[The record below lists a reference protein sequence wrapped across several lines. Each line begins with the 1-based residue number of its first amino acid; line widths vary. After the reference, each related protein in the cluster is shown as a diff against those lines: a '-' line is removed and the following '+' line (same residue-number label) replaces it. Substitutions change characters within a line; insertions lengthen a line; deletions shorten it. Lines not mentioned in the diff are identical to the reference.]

1 MKGVTMSYVPLRID
15 FVDLDVI
22 CARISGNGRHGFKT
36 HTAYI
41 LLNKE
46 NGLEQPFGLTCAE
59 HVLGG
64 KEALRGL
71 PDFTTRDFTLESG
84 EGDQGTGEAAGG
96 GSGSLGASAPEK
108 ARGFAT
114 RYLMLRMDRVANIPG
129 IKLGIKYEPLQ
140 GIYDRFLQTR
150 MLTDEDIQYIINV
163 EKAKKTPDEFRST
176 RLLDVYTAYVQ
187 LQRHIKKAKSE
198 KRLAFLI
205 SVQDNSLL
213 RKLKLSGPQIE
224 KAELRLHP
232 QAFKD

>member
-1 MKGVTMSYVPLRID
+1 MTYVPLRID

-22 CARISGNGRHGFKT
+22 CTRTGGNGRHGFKS

-41 LLNKE
+41 LLNEE
-46 NGLEQPFGLTCAE
+46 NGLEQPFGPTCAE

-64 KEALRGL
+64 KEALRGI

-84 EGDQGTGEAAGG
+84 EGDQGTGKAAGG
-96 GSGSLGASAPEK
+96 GSTSLGASAAEK

-129 IKLGIKYEPLQ
+129 IKAGIRYESLQ
-140 GIYDRFLQTR
+140 DIYDRFRQTR
-150 MLTDEDIQYIINV
+150 MLTDEDIRHIINV
-163 EKAKKTPDEFRST
+163 EKAEKTPAEFRST

-198 KRLAFLI
+198 KRLAFLT
-205 SVQDNSLL
+205 SVRDNTLL
-213 RKLKLSGPQIE
+213 RKLWLSGPQIE
-224 KAELRLHP
+224 MAELRLHP
-232 QAFKD
+232 QAFQG